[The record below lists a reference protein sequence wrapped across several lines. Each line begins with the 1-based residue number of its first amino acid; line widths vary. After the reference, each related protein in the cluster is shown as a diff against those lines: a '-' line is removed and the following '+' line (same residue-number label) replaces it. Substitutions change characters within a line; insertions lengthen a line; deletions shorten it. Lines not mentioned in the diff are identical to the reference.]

1 MKIKNNAGLKKTLIV
16 MLLVVFSFPAA
27 GALQAADDLK
37 LTASEEIDVSG
48 EQVVITVTAEN
59 ATGTEGGQFVL
70 NFDPDLLRPVAV
82 DPGELVTEA
91 TSALDMANLEYA
103 EGQLIYMWVTAAADT
118 ADQGEVCFITF
129 DLINEG
135 ETLLEFEDIIIAP
148 EEIEDVTAVS
158 GRVLI
163 ADARS
168 EPPEEDEAVEEAVDA
183 DNNEE
188 AVDADNDEEAMVV
201 TDTDGSGYLWLLGLV
216 VLAILVVAG
225 FVFFKRS
232 KKPGPKHLKR

>member
-1 MKIKNNAGLKKTLIV
+1 MKVKNYAGLKKTLIV
-16 MLLVVFSFPAA
+16 MLLFLFSFPAA
-27 GALQAADDLK
+27 GTLQAAGEFT

-59 ATGTEGGQFVL
+59 AAGTEGGQFVL

-91 TSALDMANLEYA
+91 ASALDMANLEYA
-103 EGQLIYMWVTAAADT
+103 DGQLMFMWVTAVADT

-135 ETLLEFEDIIIAP
+135 ESMLEFEDIIIAP
-148 EEIEDVTAVS
+148 EEVEDVTAVS
-158 GRVLI
+158 GRVSI
-163 ADARS
+163 ADARA
-168 EPPEEDEAVEEAVDA
+168 EPPENEVEEVVNVD
-183 DNNEE
+183 DNEE
-188 AVDADNDEEAMVV
+188 AVVETENEGA
-201 TDTDGSGYLWLLGLV
+201 GYFWLLGLIF
-216 VLAILVVAG
+216 LAILAAAG

-232 KKPGPKHLKR
+232 KKPRPKHLKR